1 MYTRQTKIIN
11 KTGLHARPA
20 SEFVLLAKSFT
31 SDISVKNISMDKESV
46 NAKSIVR
53 LLAEGINQGTEV
65 EISAKG
71 IDETEAVR
79 ELVSLIES
87 GFGE

>member
-1 MYTRQTKIIN
+1 MLKKETRIIN

-20 SEFVLLAKSFT
+20 SDFVLLAKSFESKVMIRNVDHN
-31 SDISVKNISMDKESV
+31 SDPV

-53 LLAEGINQGTEV
+53 LLAEGIGQGTKI
-65 EISAKG
+65 EITAEG
-71 IDETEAVR
+71 TDETKAVK
-79 ELVSLIES
+79 ELVELIES

>member
-31 SDISVKNISMDKESV
+31 SDISMDKESV